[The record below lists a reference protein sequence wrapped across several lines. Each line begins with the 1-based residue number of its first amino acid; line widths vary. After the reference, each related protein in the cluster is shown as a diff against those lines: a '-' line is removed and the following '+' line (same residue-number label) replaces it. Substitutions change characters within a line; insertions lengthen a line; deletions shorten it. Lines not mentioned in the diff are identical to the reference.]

1 MTVAEIMQQTEK
13 KMTVSIDVLHRE
25 LGAIRTGR
33 ASAAIIEHVR
43 VDYAGTPTPIHH
55 LANVSVPD
63 ARQILIQPWDRTM
76 VSQVEKALMKSDL
89 GLTPS
94 SDGQV
99 IRLNI
104 PPLSQERRIDLT
116 KMVHKRVEED
126 KVAIRN
132 LRRDAQEHIKK
143 LEKDKELSQDEC
155 KRAQDQLQKLTDAYT
170 AKADKL
176 GKDKEQELLSG

>member
-1 MTVAEIMQQTEK
+1 MQLAEK
-13 KMTVSIDVLHRE
+13 KMTTSIDVLHRE

-55 LANVSVPD
+55 LSNVSVPD
-63 ARQILIQPWDRTM
+63 ARQILIQPWDRSM
-76 VSQVEKALMKSDL
+76 VGQVEKAIMKSDL

-94 SDGQV
+94 SDGLV
-99 IRLNI
+99 IRLSI
-104 PPLSQERRIDLT
+104 PPLSQERRVDLT

-126 KVAIRN
+126 KIAIRN

-170 AKADKL
+170 ARADKL

>member
-1 MTVAEIMQQTEK
+1 MTVTEIMQQAEK
-13 KMTVSIDVLHRE
+13 KMTVSIEVLHRE

-33 ASAAIIEHVR
+33 ASTAIIEHVR

-63 ARQILIQPWDRTM
+63 ARLLLIQPWDRSM
-76 VSQVEKALMKSDL
+76 MSQIEKAIMKSDL

-94 SDGQV
+94 NDGQV
-99 IRLNI
+99 IRLSI
-104 PPLSQERRIDLT
+104 PPLSQERRVELT

-126 KVAIRN
+126 KIAIRN

-155 KRAQDQLQKLTDAYT
+155 KRAQDQLQKLTDTYT
-170 AKADKL
+170 QKAEML
-176 GKDKEQELLSG
+176 GRDKEQELLSG